1 MAPESITEGLFT
13 TKSDVWSMGVVI
25 YEVVTFG
32 SIPYQGLTNADV
44 LDYLRNSNCLSPPS
58 ECKPQL

>member
-13 TKSDVWSMGVVI
+13 TKSDVWSLGVVI

-32 SIPYQGLTNADV
+32 SIPYQGLSNADV
-44 LDYLRNSNCLSPPS
+44 LDYLRSSNCLAPPS
-58 ECKPQL
+58 ECKSQL